1 MRKVTEGKIPMDL
14 LPGWRALAPVARVM
28 HWANTAGGYARDTW
42 RTVPPEEYRAALAR
56 HFFAWL
62 DDPHARD
69 EKSGH
74 THLAHLTCC
83 ALFLLWHGDGDV
95 ETAERATIKTCD
107 DSQA

>member
-28 HWANTAGGYARDTW
+28 HWANTAGGYVRDTW
-42 RTVPPEEYRAALAR
+42 RTVPPEAYRAALAR

-83 ALFLLWHGDGDV
+83 ALFLLWHGDGDL
-95 ETAERATIKTCD
+95 EPELSEREKLKIPAP
-107 DSQA
+107 